1 MGVPIDCVISNTSLM
16 RDNIR
21 LHEYLLDVAEG
32 EKVLVKLALDPS
44 ATSGAYPSLEIR
56 KSNEDRGTN
65 LLPTMLDGNSK
76 KRSVTYTL
84 DPVNDS
90 KLKLLVSAKLYGVGI
105 DVARSEAN
113 EDLLIRSVKRGS
125 QADYVGVRT
134 GDLLLSINKKSTKGL
149 SVEEVINRI
158 RGSEGSTLSFALKRK
173 DVSLSVS
180 IPGGNLDGI
189 EIVKTVPDTDLLVSS
204 VKKGSPSDLIGVKAG
219 DILLSIN
226 KKATKG
232 LSIEEV
238 MSRLRGPE
246 GSNVSFALKR
256 KDASLSVLIPRSA
269 LEINELFEYRYTL
282 TAELV
287 SNRK

>member
-1 MGVPIDCVISNTSLM
+1 M

-32 EKVLVKLALDPS
+32 EKVLVKLTLDPS
-44 ATSGAYPSLEIR
+44 VTSGAYPSLEIR
-56 KSNEDRGTN
+56 KSNEDRGAN
-65 LLPTMLDGNSK
+65 LLPMTLEGNSK

-84 DPVNDS
+84 DPVSDS

-125 QADYVGVRT
+125 QADYVGIRP

-180 IPGGNLDGI
+180 IPSGNLDGI

-226 KKATKG
+226 KKETKG

-238 MSRLRGPE
+238 MNRLRGPE
-246 GSNVSFALKR
+246 GSNVSFALRR
-256 KDASLSVLIPRSA
+256 KDASLSVLIPRNA

-282 TAELV
+282 SADSVTK
-287 SNRK
+287 RK